1 MKNKMTAEDKARSVK
16 QVQNDMRMSSDDSW
30 EDSLIKCHISLMDDD
45 GYTEEEA
52 DEIMKSAKVGY
63 WHASRKRV

>member
-1 MKNKMTAEDKARSVK
+1 MKNNVQNKMTEADKAKSVK
-16 QVQNDMRMSSDDSW
+16 QVQNEMRMSSDDGW

-45 GYTEEEA
+45 GYTEKEA

-63 WHASRKRV
+63 